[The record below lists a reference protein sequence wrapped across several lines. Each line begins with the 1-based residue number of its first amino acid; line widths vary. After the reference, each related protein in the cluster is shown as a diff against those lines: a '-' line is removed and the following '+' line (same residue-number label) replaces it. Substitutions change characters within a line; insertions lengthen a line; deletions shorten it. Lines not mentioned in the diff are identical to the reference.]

1 MSTVDRTPL
10 NRTYFQDVDPA
21 GIDVQQHATFIIE
34 RLLEFGD
41 DAAIVW
47 LEHTYPKHQLATVV
61 RTSRRISPKSANYFA
76 LKYEIPASEVPCL
89 SQSYRRAHALR
100 WAH

>member
-1 MSTVDRTPL
+1 MTNDRTPL
-10 NRTYFQDVDPA
+10 TRAYFQDVDPA
-21 GIDVQQHATFIIE
+21 GIDVTEHATFIIE

-41 DAAIVW
+41 DAAVAW
-47 LEHTYPKHQLATVV
+47 LERTYPRERLIEVL
-61 RTSRRISPKSANYFA
+61 RSSRRISPKSANYFA
-76 LKYEIPASEVPCL
+76 FKYGVPTEEVRCL